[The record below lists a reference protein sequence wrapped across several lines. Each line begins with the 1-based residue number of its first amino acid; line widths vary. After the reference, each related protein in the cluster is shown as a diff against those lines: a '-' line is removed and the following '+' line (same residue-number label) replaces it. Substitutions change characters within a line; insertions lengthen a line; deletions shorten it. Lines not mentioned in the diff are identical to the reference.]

1 MLWDSAGNWWESRFE
16 LWDQQNPIDSRAGSR
31 SVVNLAVSA
40 YFNVHISRFYFGI
53 SSWCI

>member
-16 LWDQQNPIDSRAGSR
+16 LWDQQNPIDSRASSR

-53 SSWCI
+53 SS